1 MEEARMNCLL
11 GKVVDLAWHY
21 QGEHLALSSADLG
34 SAYLPVLTSQLP
46 LQPPACPT
54 ANTLLFAGF
63 VSLILLLGH
72 LQGAWTARTASK
84 GVRELLKQNQFLLFL
99 ERKIPRSQLS
109 FSSFRLLKTN

>member
-1 MEEARMNCLL
+1 MEEAGMDCLL
-11 GKVVDLAWHY
+11 GRGVDLAWHY
-21 QGEHLALSSADLG
+21 QGEHLALYSADLG

-63 VSLILLLGH
+63 LSLIFLLGH

-84 GVRELLKQNQFLLFL
+84 GLRERLKQNRFLLF
-99 ERKIPRSQLS
+99 
-109 FSSFRLLKTN
+109 